1 MSHLL
6 NIYHEYL
13 ECLNRQAWNELAN
26 FVCDQVCYNS
36 KNIGL
41 SGYQFIKAFGVDPFC
56 FITTQ
61 LQS

>member
-41 SGYQFIKAFGVDPFC
+41 SGYQSMFESAKGAFSN
-56 FITTQ
+56 
-61 LQS
+61 L